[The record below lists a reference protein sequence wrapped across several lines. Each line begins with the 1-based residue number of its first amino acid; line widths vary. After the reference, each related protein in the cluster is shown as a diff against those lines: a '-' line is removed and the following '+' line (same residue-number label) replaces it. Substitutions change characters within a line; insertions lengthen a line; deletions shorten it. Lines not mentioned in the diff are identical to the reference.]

1 MKEIV
6 LTRGLSAM
14 VDDEDYEF
22 LNQWKWYAHK
32 SKNTFYAHRKIG
44 KYGRL
49 VFMHRLI
56 LGIDNTSPELFPDHM
71 DKNGLNNQRYN
82 LRIATRSQNNANK
95 ISTNPSGYMG
105 VFPAGKS
112 GWFSRIAKD
121 KKKYYLGF
129 FKEKEDAALAYNKA
143 AKELHGEFANL
154 NQV

>member
-6 LTRGLSAM
+6 LTRGLFAM

-129 FKEKEDAALAYNKA
+129 FKEKEGAALAYNKA
-143 AKELHGEFANL
+143 AIELHGEFANL